1 MSTQPETPDDEE
13 PLDAATIDRLLTSMG
28 TDMVLVGG
36 QALSFWME
44 RYDIS
49 AGDAL
54 VTNDGDALGKLEKAR
69 EMAIE
74 LKAEL
79 LKPPASTGTSL
90 VGQIRI
96 PARGGKFG
104 NVDVLRMLYTT
115 SGLRKSSDFTAAV
128 IEDSIEFE
136 WKPGRYIRVMN
147 PLDLL
152 DSRVQNAAGLL
163 DQKGPHVLA
172 QARWAI
178 EVVNVVLTK
187 LAADEAS
194 ARDGLGQKI
203 QAVFKLSKSQAGRKL
218 LAEHD
223 IDVLDAIDIHSIRR
237 HTSVN
242 NQQLDNIEKAIY
254 KRQAGKKNRTAGR
267 QPT

>member
-1 MSTQPETPDDEE
+1 MSTQPGIPDDEA
-13 PLDAATIDRLLTSMG
+13 PLDAETIDRLLSGMG

-36 QALSFWME
+36 QALSFWMN

-54 VTNDGDALGKLEKAR
+54 VTNDGDALGNLEKAH
-69 EMAIE
+69 ELAIQ
-74 LKAEL
+74 LKAKL
-79 LKPPASTGTSL
+79 LKPPASARTSL

-96 PARGGKFG
+96 PAQGGKFG
-104 NVDVLRMLYTT
+104 NVDVLHMLYTT

-128 IEDSIEFE
+128 IKNSIEFE
-136 WKPGRYIRVMN
+136 WKPGKFIRVMN

-163 DQKGPHVLA
+163 KEKGPHVLT

-178 EVVNVVLTK
+178 EVVKAVLTK
-187 LAADEAS
+187 LAADEVS
-194 ARDGLGQKI
+194 ARDRLGQEI
-203 QAVFKLSKSQAGRKL
+203 QAVFRLSKSQAGRKL
-218 LAEHD
+218 LADHG
-223 IDVLDAIDIHSIRR
+223 IDVLDAIDIHALRQLTPV
-237 HTSVN
+237 HK
-242 NQQLDNIEKAIY
+242 QQLDNLDEVIRRRQVRKEK
-254 KRQAGKKNRTAGR
+254 RTPGR

>member
-1 MSTQPETPDDEE
+1 MSTRPEVPDDEA
-13 PLDAATIDRLLTSMG
+13 PLDAATIDRFLSSMG

-36 QALSFWME
+36 QALSFWMN

-54 VTNDGDALGKLEKAR
+54 VTNDGDALGKLEKAH

-74 LKAEL
+74 LKAKL
-79 LKPPASTGTSL
+79 FKSPASARTSL

-96 PARGGKFG
+96 PAPGGKFG
-104 NVDVLRMLYTT
+104 NVDVLHMLYTT
-115 SGLRKSSDFTAAV
+115 SGLRKSSDFTATV
-128 IEDSIEFE
+128 IENSIEFE
-136 WKPGRYIRVMN
+136 WKPGKFIRVMN
-147 PLDLL
+147 PFDLL

-163 DQKGPHVLA
+163 DEKGPHVLT

-178 EVVNVVLTK
+178 EVVKAVLTK

-194 ARDGLGQKI
+194 AKDRLGQKI
-203 QAVFKLSKSQAGRKL
+203 QAVFRLSKSQAGRKL

-223 IDVLDAIDIHSIRR
+223 IDVLDAIDTHELRQLTPV
-237 HTSVN
+237 H
-242 NQQLDNIEKAIY
+242 NQQLDNLDEVI
-254 KRQAGKKNRTAGR
+254 RRRRAGKKKRIPGR
-267 QPT
+267 PPT